1 MKRWKQVRINERK
14 KKDHRKKREEMN
26 EDRKMG
32 IKSMMKKM
40 SVKR

>member
-14 KKDHRKKREEMN
+14 KKIIEKKRRN
-26 EDRKMG
+26 GWRQKNG
-32 IKSMMKKM
+32 NKSMMKKM